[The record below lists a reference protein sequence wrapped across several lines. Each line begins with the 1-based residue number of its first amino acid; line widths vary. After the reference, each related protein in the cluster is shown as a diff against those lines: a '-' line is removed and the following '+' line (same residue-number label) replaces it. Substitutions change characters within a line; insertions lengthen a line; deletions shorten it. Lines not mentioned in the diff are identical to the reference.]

1 MKHILITS
9 VKLLTFLIGIY
20 SANVAASNEEYR
32 GFNPPP
38 IDLIEAARL
47 SSVQC
52 ATLNLYRESRSESSI
67 ANLMVM
73 SVLLNRIDDRRFPN
87 EACEVVF
94 QHKQFSWT
102 IDLIYKEVKNV
113 EQWQRLYKIA
123 EYAFMNKELVQE
135 MSQGATHYHATSIT
149 PYWVDGNMKR
159 VARVDKHIFYRW
171 EGKGSK

>member
-1 MKHILITS
+1 
-9 VKLLTFLIGIY
+9 
-20 SANVAASNEEYR
+20 
-32 GFNPPP
+32 
-38 IDLIEAARL
+38 
-47 SSVQC
+47 
-52 ATLNLYRESRSESSI
+52 
-67 ANLMVM
+67 MVM

-135 MSQGATHYHATSIT
+135 MSQGATHYHATSVT
-149 PYWVDGNMKR
+149 PYWVDGNMKH

-171 EGKGSK
+171 EGRGSK